1 MQQHPKPGMSE
12 SQHYIDPAAPGASAP
27 HFGANR
33 ASGAHSSARR
43 PPQEPAPTVAFPLPE
58 LNAGSLP
65 AEIGLEKLQDV
76 ELDVT
81 IELGRAEME
90 LADVA
95 RLQPGMV
102 VPLDALVG
110 DLVDVMVNGR
120 LIARGEVVVVDDYF
134 CVRVVE
140 LIDNREAA

>member
-1 MQQHPKPGMSE
+1 LN
-12 SQHYIDPAAPGASAP
+12 ASA
-27 HFGANR
+27 A
-33 ASGAHSSARR
+33 
-43 PPQEPAPTVAFPLPE
+43 T
-58 LNAGSLP
+58 

-140 LIDNREAA
+140 LIGNREAA